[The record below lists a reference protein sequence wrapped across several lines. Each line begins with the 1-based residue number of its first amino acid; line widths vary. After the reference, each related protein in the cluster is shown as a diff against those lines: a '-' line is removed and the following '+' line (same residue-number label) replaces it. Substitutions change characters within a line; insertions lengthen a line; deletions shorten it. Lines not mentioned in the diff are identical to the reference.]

1 MAIPLLLA
9 PLIGKLASEGLD
21 LVANAVMAKGKQKVE
36 EVLGVELKE
45 DMPPEQVAAI
55 KLAAMN
61 NEAVLSKM
69 MEEELTKRHQ
79 ADMAS
84 DSWLSKNIRPMSL
97 IYLMLLFTLAFV
109 MSVPETVLN
118 MLNDLL
124 LTVFVF
130 YFGSRTVEKV
140 VSVAKGKR

>member
-1 MAIPLLLA
+1 MALPLLLA

-36 EVLGVELKE
+36 EVLGIELKE
-45 DMPPEQVAAI
+45 DMSKEQAVAI

-61 NEAVLSKM
+61 NEAVLTKM

-79 ADMAS
+79 ADMSS
-84 DSWLSKNIRPMSL
+84 DSWLSKNIRPLSL
-97 IYLMLLFTLAFV
+97 VYLMMLFTLAFV
-109 MSVPETVLN
+109 MAVPPTVLQ

-124 LTVFVF
+124 MTVFIF
-130 YFGSRTVEKV
+130 YFGSRTIEKGLKLWK
-140 VSVAKGKR
+140 S

>member
-9 PLIGKLASEGLD
+9 PLVGKLASEGLD

-45 DMPPEQVAAI
+45 SMSAEQLAEVRI
-55 KLAAMN
+55 AAMN
-61 NEAVLSKM
+61 KEVALNKM

-84 DSWLSKNIRPMSL
+84 DSWLSKNIRPLSL
-97 IYLMLLFTLAFV
+97 VYLMFLFTLAFV
-109 MSVPETVLN
+109 MDVPETVLN

-124 LTVFVF
+124 MAVVIF
-130 YFGSRTVEKV
+130 YFGSRTTEKIV
-140 VSVAKGKR
+140 GMLKR

>member
-1 MAIPLLLA
+1 MALPLLLA

-36 EVLGVELKE
+36 EVLGIELKE
-45 DMPPEQVAAI
+45 DMSKEQAAAI

-61 NEAVLSKM
+61 NEAVLTKM

-79 ADMAS
+79 ADMSS
-84 DSWLSKNIRPMSL
+84 DSWLSKNIRPLSL
-97 IYLMLLFTLAFV
+97 VYLMMLFTLAFV
-109 MSVPETVLN
+109 MAVPPTVLQ

-124 LTVFVF
+124 MTVFIF
-130 YFGSRTVEKV
+130 YFGSRTIEKGLKLWK
-140 VSVAKGKR
+140 S